1 MKVNFFT
8 AYGLMWKRCFDYKG
22 ISKRAE
28 FWFPFIWQC
37 IFGTIITVMCIIH
50 LLVGLFLPQARFVT
64 MAILGLLVIY
74 MVVSIIPFASLTVR
88 RLEDTGKSGWY
99 YLLVL
104 FAGVGTVI
112 VLVLCA
118 AASST
123 AVISTNSGGGF
134 FVQDNIPAAIYGPPE
149 DYDPSN
155 NVEPD
160 IYGPPEMFSDE
171 EPTDPE
177 SCETES
183 EAESKDP
190 ESADNEPEENPEEFS
205 MEMNE
210 NVCIYGPP
218 EMFME
223 ESEE

>member
-22 ISKRAE
+22 TSKRAE

-37 IFGTIITVMCIIH
+37 IFGTITTVMCLIH
-50 LLVGLFLPQARFVT
+50 LLIGLFLPQARFVT
-64 MAILGLLVIY
+64 MAILGLFVIY

-99 YLLVL
+99 YLLILLV
-104 FAGVGTVI
+104 GVGTVI

-118 AASST
+118 AGSST
-123 AVISTNSGGGF
+123 AVIATNSGNGF

-155 NVEPD
+155 NMEPD
-160 IYGPPEMFSDE
+160 IYGPPEMFE
-171 EPTDPE
+171 EE
-177 SCETES
+177 GSKES
-183 EAESKDP
+183 ESGENDS
-190 ESADNEPEENPEEFS
+190 EEDPEEFS

-210 NVCIYGPP
+210 NICIYGPP
-218 EMFME
+218 EMLE
-223 ESEE
+223 GESEE